1 LRSREAHAS
10 GDRAVARWLLPA
22 SLRRSGGRW
31 GTCDRFEALAGS
43 LTPPEDIMDP
53 TTPLDPPQRPDPE
66 ILDSIRIAVD
76 WQLFSELA
84 LTVIGGIVTIDGN
97 VDSWSER
104 RNLDTVVRQIDG
116 VRNVVNHLTVRAPP
130 IGEATIRIAIEQA
143 LARRAMREAGR
154 IDLAIAGARVTVIGT
169 VRSFGEHD
177 AVIGALISTP
187 SVESID
193 DQLEVQGLHPGQ

>member
-1 LRSREAHAS
+1 MH
-10 GDRAVARWLLPA
+10 
-22 SLRRSGGRW
+22 
-31 GTCDRFEALAGS
+31 
-43 LTPPEDIMDP
+43 
-53 TTPLDPPQRPDPE
+53 TTTSVHPPQRPDAE

-84 LTVIGGIVTIDGN
+84 LTVVGGIVTIDGN

-130 IGEATIRIAIEQA
+130 IGEVTLRIAIEQA
-143 LARRAMREAGR
+143 LARRAMREARR

-193 DQLEVQGLHPGQ
+193 DQLEVQGLHPVQ